1 MTTLGTERTTVQDPL
16 VQYAVE
22 VGWSYL
28 TPDEALTLRRGS
40 GGTLFYSV
48 LREKLITLNPGVVT
62 VESVDGIVAAIESA
76 RNSIEGNAEV
86 LAWIRGERTVYVT
99 AERRHR
105 NVIVVDFDPG
115 RTGQNV
121 FHVTDEWEYT
131 NGRYTNRADVVFMVN
146 GIPVALVETKS
157 TKKRDGIDEGVVQV
171 RRYHR
176 ETPELVTAPQV
187 FDVTHLLDF
196 YYGGTWS
203 LERKNLLNWKDE
215 EPGNFERKV
224 KRFFARERFL
234 KMLEEWIVFFK
245 RDDELKKVI
254 LRQHQTRAVDKVV
267 ERALDPERRRG
278 LVWHTQG
285 SGKTFTMIKAAELIL
300 RQKAFAKPTVLLLVD
315 RNELESQLFQNLTA
329 YGLEARYAESKA
341 DLRDL
346 LRSDFRGLIVST
358 IHKFDGADAD
368 LCARENVYVFVDEA
382 HRSTGGDLGN
392 YLVAAL
398 PNATLIGFTGTPIDR
413 TAYGQG
419 TFKVFGKD
427 DAPKGY
433 LDKYSIAESILDGT
447 TLELKYTL
455 APNEIRVPMDLL
467 EKEFLAL
474 VESEGVSDIA
484 ELNKIL
490 ERAVNLRAFLKAQ
503 DRVEKVARFVAS
515 HFKENVEPLG
525 YKAFL
530 VGVDREACALYK
542 HALDK
547 ILPPETS
554 AVVYTS
560 AHNDNELLSEF
571 KLEEPEET
579 KLRRTFVQKDTVPKI
594 LIVTEKLLT
603 GFDAPILY
611 CMYLDKPMRDHTL
624 LQAIARVNRPY
635 EDEKGIKKPAGFVV
649 DFVGIFDKLER
660 ALAFDSDEVAS
671 VIQNIDVL
679 KGRFETLMR
688 EKAPP
693 YLALCRPPSPD
704 SSGIGAPPSRR
715 RREPQGR
722 GEAPSGSARGAGR
735 EWPSPLWVM
744 TDKSVER
751 AIETFAYKEE
761 RERFYECY
769 RELESLYEI
778 LSPDVFLRPYIEPY
792 GQLSILYQVVVNA
805 FSPRTLLL
813 KDLMKKTERL
823 VQEHAEAYGL
833 TQTLPLVRIDDK
845 ALEALRSPD
854 TSDANKIINCG
865 RSLVQAAFEE
875 GEKEPYL
882 IPIGERAEQV
892 LAQYEE
898 RQASTQETLSH
909 LEELLKEYVEARK
922 ERARLGLDTRSFT
935 VYWVLKQL
943 GIASPREVAASVC
956 AVLERFPNYRDNAG
970 ELRRLKAELYKVF
983 LQAGAKE
990 TMVALADRILR
1001 LGSA

>member
-1 MTTLGTERTTVQDPL
+1 
-16 VQYAVE
+16 
-22 VGWSYL
+22 
-28 TPDEALTLRRGS
+28 
-40 GGTLFYSV
+40 GG
-48 LREKLITLNPGVVT
+48 
-62 VESVDGIVAAIESA
+62 
-76 RNSIEGNAEV
+76 
-86 LAWIRGERTVYVT
+86 RTVYVP
-99 AERRHR
+99 AEKRTR
-105 NVIVVDFDPG
+105 NVAVVDFDPG
-115 RTGQNV
+115 QTGRNI
-121 FHVTDEWEYT
+121 FYVTDEWEYT
-131 NGRYTNRADVVFMVN
+131 NGRFTNRADVMFLVN

-157 TKKRDGIDEGVVQV
+157 AKKREGIDEAVTQV
-171 RRYHR
+171 RRYHT

-187 FDVTHLLDF
+187 FDVTHILDF

-245 RDDELKKVI
+245 RDDDLKKII

-285 SGKTFTMIKAAELIL
+285 SGKTFTMIKAAEQIL
-300 RQKAFAKPTVLLLVD
+300 RHGAFGKPTVLMLVD
-315 RNELESQLFQNLTA
+315 RNELESQLFQNLSA
-329 YGLEARYAESKA
+329 YGLEARFAESKA
-341 DLRDL
+341 DLREL
-346 LRSDFRGLIVST
+346 LSSDYRGLVVST
-358 IHKFDGADAD
+358 IHKFDGADEG
-368 LCARENVYVFVDEA
+368 LCPRDNVFVFVDEA
-382 HRSTGGDLGN
+382 HRSTSGDLGN

-398 PNATLIGFTGTPIDR
+398 PNATILGFTGTPIDR

-419 TFKVFGKD
+419 TFKVFGRD

-433 LDKYSIAESILDGT
+433 LDKYSIAESIEDGT
-447 TLELKYTL
+447 TLPLKYTL

-474 VESEGVSDIA
+474 VEAEGVSDIA

-490 ERAVNLRAFLKAQ
+490 ERAINLKTFLKAA
-503 DRVEKVARFVAS
+503 DRVDKVAQFVAKD
-515 HFKENVEPLG
+515 FREKVEPLG
-525 YKAFL
+525 FKAFL

-547 ILPPETS
+547 VLPPEYS

-560 AHNDNELLSEF
+560 AHNDGELLSEF
-571 KLEEPEET
+571 KLEEQEET
-579 KLRRTFVQKDTVPKI
+579 KLRRTFVQRDTVPKI

-624 LQAIARVNRPY
+624 LQAIARVNRPF
-635 EDEKGIKKPAGFVV
+635 EDENGIKKPVGFVV
-649 DFVGIFDKLER
+649 DFVGIFDKLEK

-679 KGRFETLMR
+679 KGRFESLMKD
-688 EKAPP
+688 KAPP
-693 YLALCRPPSPD
+693 YLALCRPP
-704 SSGIGAPPSRR
+704 
-715 RREPQGR
+715 
-722 GEAPSGSARGAGR
+722 
-735 EWPSPLWVM
+735 WN
-744 TDKSVER
+744 DKSVEA
-751 AIETFAYKEE
+751 AIETFAFKEE

-823 VQEHAEAYGL
+823 VQEHAQTYGL

-865 RSLVQAAFEE
+865 RSLVQSAFED
-875 GEKEPYL
+875 GAKEPYL

-892 LAQYEE
+892 LTLYDE
-898 RQASTQETLSH
+898 RQVTTQETLNQ
-909 LEELLKEYVEARK
+909 LEALLKEYVEARK
-922 ERARLGLDTRSFT
+922 EREQLGLDVKTFT
-935 VYWVLKQL
+935 IYWVLKQQ
-943 GIASPREVAASVC
+943 GVSMPQAVAAQVC
-956 AVLERFPNYRDNAG
+956 AALQRFPNHRDNPG
-970 ELRRLKAELYKVF
+970 ELRRLKADLYKVL

-990 TMVALADRILR
+990 TMVALTERILR

>member
-1 MTTLGTERTTVQDPL
+1 MTPTLGTERTTVQNPL
-16 VQYAVE
+16 IQYAVE
-22 VGWSYL
+22 VGWSHL
-28 TPDEALTLRRGS
+28 SPDEALTLRRGS
-40 GGTLFYSV
+40 GGMLFYSV

-62 VESVDGIVAAIESA
+62 VENVDGIVAAIESA

-86 LAWIRGERTVYVT
+86 LAWIRGERTVYVA
-99 AERRHR
+99 AEKRHR
-105 NVIVVDFDPG
+105 NVLVVDFDPG

-131 NGRYTNRADVVFMVN
+131 NGRFTNRADVMFLVN

-157 TKKRDGIDEGVVQV
+157 AKKREGIDEGVVQV
-171 RRYHR
+171 RRYHK

-285 SGKTFTMIKAAELIL
+285 SGKTFTMIKAAERIL
-300 RQKAFAKPTVLLLVD
+300 RHGAFAKPTVLMLVD
-315 RNELESQLFQNLTA
+315 RNELESQLFQNLAA
-329 YGLEARYAESKA
+329 YGLEARFAESKA

-346 LRSDFRGLIVST
+346 LRSDFRGLVVST

-368 LCARENVYVFVDEA
+368 LCTRDNVYVFVDEA

-398 PNATLIGFTGTPIDR
+398 PNATMIGFTGTPIDR

-419 TFKVFGKD
+419 TFKVFGRD

-474 VESEGVSDIA
+474 VEAEGVSDIA

-490 ERAVNLRAFLKAQ
+490 ERAVNLRAFLKAE

-547 ILPPETS
+547 VLPPEYS

-571 KLEEPEET
+571 KLDDPTET
-579 KLRRTFVQKDTVPKI
+579 KLRRTFVQNDTVPKI

-635 EDEKGIKKPAGFVV
+635 EDENGIKKPAGFVV

-679 KGRFETLMR
+679 RGRFEILMR

-693 YLALCRPPSPD
+693 YLALC
-704 SSGIGAPPSRR
+704 APP
-715 RREPQGR
+715 
-722 GEAPSGSARGAGR
+722 
-735 EWPSPLWVM
+735 WN
-744 TDKSVER
+744 DKSVER
-751 AIETFAYKEE
+751 AIETFAFKEE

-778 LSPDVFLRPYIEPY
+778 LSPDVFLRPFIEPY

-823 VQEHAEAYGL
+823 VQEHAQAYGL

-845 ALEALRSPD
+845 ALEALRSPG

-865 RSLVQAAFEE
+865 RNLVQSAFED
-875 GEKEPYL
+875 GAKEPYL

-892 LAQYEE
+892 LALYEE
-898 RQASTQETLSH
+898 RQVTTQETLSQ
-909 LEELLKEYVEARK
+909 LEALLKEYVEARQ
-922 ERARLGLDTRSFT
+922 ERERMGLDVRTFT
-935 VYWVLKQL
+935 VYWILKQQ
-943 GIASPREVAASVC
+943 GIVSPEAVAAEVC
-956 AVLERFPNYRDNAG
+956 VVLQRFPNHRDNPD
-970 ELRRLKAELYKVF
+970 EMRHLKADLYKVF
-983 LQAGAKE
+983 LKAGAKE
-990 TMVALADRILR
+990 TMVPLADRILR
-1001 LGSA
+1001 LGSAWATTWT

>member
-1 MTTLGTERTTVQDPL
+1 MTTLGTERTTVQNPL
-16 VQYAVE
+16 IQYAVE

-28 TPDEALTLRRGS
+28 SPDEALTLRRGA
-40 GGTLFYSV
+40 GGTLLYPI
-48 LREKLITLNPGVVT
+48 LRETLIALNPGVVT
-62 VESVDGIVAAIESA
+62 VENADGIVATIESA

-86 LAWIRGERTVYVT
+86 LAWIRGERSVFVP
-99 AERRHR
+99 AEKRMR
-105 NVIVVDFDPG
+105 NVVVVDGDPG
-115 RTGQNV
+115 QTGRNL
-121 FHVTDEWEYT
+121 FHVTDEWEYS
-131 NGRYTNRADVVFMVN
+131 NGRFTNRADVMFLVN

-157 TKKRDGIDEGVVQV
+157 ARKREGIDEAVTQV

-176 ETPELVTAPQV
+176 ETPELVTAPQL

-234 KMLEEWIVFFK
+234 KMLGEWIVFYK
-245 RDDELKKVI
+245 KDDDLKKII

-267 ERALDPERRRG
+267 ERAFDPERRRG

-285 SGKTFTMIKAAELIL
+285 SGKTFTMIKAAEQIL
-300 RQKAFAKPTVLLLVD
+300 RHRAFGKPTVLMLVD
-315 RNELESQLFQNLTA
+315 RNELESQLFQNLSA
-329 YGLEARYAESKA
+329 YGLAARFAESKA

-346 LRSDFRGLIVST
+346 LREDFRGLVVST

-368 LCARENVYVFVDEA
+368 LCTRDNVYVFVDEA

-392 YLVAAL
+392 YLVAAI
-398 PNATLIGFTGTPIDR
+398 PNATLVGFTGTPIDR

-419 TFKVFGKD
+419 TFKVFGRD

-447 TLELKYTL
+447 TLELMYTL

-474 VESEGVSDIA
+474 VEAEGVSDIA

-490 ERAVNLRAFLKAQ
+490 ERAVNLRAFLKAG
-503 DRVEKVARFVAS
+503 DRVEKVVRFVAS

-547 ILPPETS
+547 VLPSGYS

-571 KLEEPEET
+571 KLDDQTET
-579 KLRRTFVQKDTVPKI
+579 KLRRTFVQKDTAPKI

-679 KGRFETLMR
+679 QGRFETLMR

-693 YLALCRPPSPD
+693 YLALCRPPFS
-704 SSGIGAPPSRR
+704 
-715 RREPQGR
+715 
-722 GEAPSGSARGAGR
+722 
-735 EWPSPLWVM
+735 
-744 TDKSVER
+744 DKSVER

-761 RERFYECY
+761 RERFYEFY

-778 LSPDVFLRPYIEPY
+778 LSPDLFLRPHIEPY

-823 VQEHAEAYGL
+823 IQENAGVYGL
-833 TQTLPLVRIDDK
+833 DQTLPLVRINEK
-845 ALEALRSPD
+845 ALEALRSKDSSD
-854 TSDANKIINCG
+854 TTKIINCG
-865 RSLVQAAFEE
+865 RNLVHAA
-875 GEKEPYL
+875 GEDGKTEPFL

-892 LAQYEE
+892 LAQYDE
-898 RQASTQETLSH
+898 RQVTTQETLSQ
-909 LEELLKEYVEARK
+909 LEALLREYLEARK
-922 ERARLGLDTRSFT
+922 ERERLGLNARTFT
-935 VYWVLKQL
+935 VYWVLKQE
-943 GIASPREVAASVC
+943 GIASPDGVAADVV
-956 AVLERFPNYRDNAG
+956 AILGRYPNHWDNPD
-970 ELRRLKAELYKVF
+970 EMRHLKADLYKVL

-990 TMVALADRILR
+990 KMVALAERILR
-1001 LGSA
+1001 LDGA